1 MKVLLKLAAAAAALT
16 VVAACGD
23 ERGPDGL
30 TSEERE
36 KLNTIAEKQDAEV
49 IDASP
54 DSLVAN
60 DEWIAAESAQDP
72 APAGNAGAEPAANG
86 SANGQ

>member
-1 MKVLLKLAAAAAALT
+1 MKVPFKLAAAAAVL
-16 VVAACGD
+16 VSLAACGD

-60 DEWIAAESAQDP
+60 DEWIAAETAEDP
-72 APAGNAGAEPAANG
+72 AAADNAAPAANG
-86 SANGQ
+86 TANAQ